1 MVANIAI
8 IDYIN
13 YIIRV
18 DIAVT
23 QSSPEIPD
31 ISHLQ
36 EVARQIRLDI
46 IEMLFRAGSGHLGGS
61 LSATD
66 ILVALFFGRMRL
78 NPQDPCWLQRDRF
91 VLSKGHA
98 APAYYAVLARLGYF
112 PREDLFTLRQFGSP
126 LQGHPDSACTPG
138 VEVPTGSLG
147 QGLSIANG
155 MALAARLNGGGTKVY
170 ALLGDGE
177 IQEGQIWEAA
187 MSASHYSLGNLTAF
201 LDRNRLQIDGHTK
214 EVMSVEPLAQ
224 KWEAFGWHTLQ
235 VDGHSFPELLDA
247 LAATDKVTDR
257 PSMIVA
263 HTVKGKGVSIFE
275 NQAKYHGVAPTKEE
289 YEQALKELQAA

>member
-1 MVANIAI
+1 M
-8 IDYIN
+8 
-13 YIIRV
+13 
-18 DIAVT
+18 T
-23 QSSPEIPD
+23 QSSQEIPD
-31 ISHLQ
+31 ISRLQ
-36 EVARQIRLDI
+36 EVARQVRLDI
-46 IEMLFRAGSGHLGGS
+46 VEMLFRAGSGHLGGS

-66 ILVALFFGRMRL
+66 ILVALFFWRMRH

-98 APAYYAVLARLGYF
+98 APALYAVLSRLGYF
-112 PREDLFTLRQFGSP
+112 PREELLTLRQFGSS

-155 MALAARLNGGGTKVY
+155 MALAARLNGGGARIY

-187 MSASHYSLGNLTAF
+187 MSAAHYRLDNLVAI
-201 LDRNRLQIDGHTK
+201 LDRNRLQIDGRTAD
-214 EVMSVEPLAQ
+214 VMSIEPVAQ
-224 KWEAFGWHTLQ
+224 KWAAFGWHTVE
-235 VDGHSFPELLDA
+235 VDGHSIPALL
-247 LAATDKVTDR
+247 ATLQETDHVKDR

-289 YEQALKELQAA
+289 FEQALKELQAA